1 MNFRTL
7 ASAVNFR
14 SQLANLASLT
24 FGGKRDLYRAF
35 GYKRD
40 LLPQDYR
47 SRYERNEVAAGV
59 VDAFPDACWRGG
71 AEVIEDDDPSTVTE
85 FEQAVITLD
94 NRLKLWDAL
103 HRTDKLSGIGRY
115 AILVLMAPGNLEDP
129 LERCNPDELMG
140 LQPYAEDEAK
150 VQEWDVDRKSP
161 RFGKPRYYALNRN
174 TSGSSAIN
182 SVNVSRRVHYSRVL
196 HVSDGLLD
204 DSVFGTPRLR
214 RIWNRLDD
222 LEKVVGGGS
231 EAFYRRADPGTMF
244 SLDPTLEFDPDD
256 QKKLKKKI
264 DDFEHGFKRTLF
276 ARGLDMKVQNSDVA
290 DFKTQIESIMS
301 LISAGTGIPQ
311 RVLMG
316 SEQGKL
322 AAKQD
327 RASFDNKVTDR
338 QNDYCG
344 PMVARPFF
352 DGLITLGVLPTPA
365 NGYEVKFTSIKT
377 MDDEQRARIAGQHAS
392 LNKPGGEIVVT
403 TDEIRGVLGLAP
415 MADVAPEL
423 VGQRIAP
430 VGAPGAPGTA
440 EPSGNGRAAA
450 RRQAE
455 VCPVCHGSKLNPELC
470 MSDPEGQ
477 LPCRNCGGT
486 GAVLRSAK
494 GGAPYKHV
502 QEAADRFRPRSKA
515 DRLRGLRRRGA
526 DGRREDAAR
535 VDRGPR

>member
-1 MNFRTL
+1 MNLRTL
-7 ASAVNFR
+7 ASAIDFR
-14 SQLANLASLT
+14 SQLAGIAGMT

-35 GYKRD
+35 GYKRQLFPED
-40 LLPQDYR
+40 FR
-47 SRYERNEVAAGV
+47 ARYERNEVAAGV

-71 AEVIEDDDPSTVTE
+71 AEVVEDDTIDKVTT
-85 FEQAVITLD
+85 FEQAVLD
-94 NRLKLWDAL
+94 LDHRLKLWDAL
-103 HRTDKLSGIGRY
+103 LRTDKVSGIGRY
-115 AILVLMAPGNLEDP
+115 ALLVYLAPGELDTP

-161 RFGKPRYYALNRN
+161 RFGKPRYYALNRRT
-174 TSGSSAIN
+174 TSGMATAIN

-204 DSVFGTPRLR
+204 DSIFGTPRLR

-222 LEKVVGGGS
+222 LEKVVGGGA
-231 EAFYRRADPGTMF
+231 EAFFRRADAGTMF
-244 SLDPTLEFDPDD
+244 TLDPTQEFDPED
-256 QKKLKKKI
+256 QKKLRKKI

-276 ARGLDMKVQNSDVA
+276 ARGLDMKVENAQVA
-290 DFKTQIESIMS
+290 DFKSQVESIMS

-352 DGLITLGVLPTPA
+352 DRLIELGVLPEPV

-377 MDDEQRARIAGQHAS
+377 MDDEQRSNIASAWAD
-392 LNKPGGEIVVT
+392 LNKPQGPIIVVP
-403 TDEIRGVLGLAP
+403 DEIREVLGLAP
-415 MADVAPEL
+415 LADVAPHLIPEPGHDNPAPS
-423 VGQRIAP
+423 GQPAPAPAP
-430 VGAPGAPGTA
+430 VVA
-440 EPSGNGRAAA
+440 
-450 RRQAE
+450 
-455 VCPVCHGSKLNPELC
+455 K
-470 MSDPEGQ
+470 
-477 LPCRNCGGT
+477 
-486 GAVLRSAK
+486 AK
-494 GGAPYKHV
+494 GGAPYLHV
-502 QEAADRFRPRSKA
+502 HAAADRFRPSRKA
-515 DRLRGLRRRGA
+515 ARLRSLRRRRA
-526 DGRREDAAR
+526 SDRPDEAAP